1 MNKVIEYIISAKDK
15 TGAAISSAL
24 SRVKSFAAAAA
35 TNLANI
41 KAGFDMLASVARSF
55 SRVFSAAIK
64 EAFKFEKA
72 TADFKTLLNS
82 MDAAKEHI
90 ADLRRFASSTPLTFD
105 DLAKASKL
113 LLSFGAN
120 VQDVMPY
127 LKTLGD
133 ISMGNAQKFQGLA
146 LVFAQVQS
154 AGKLMGQDLLQM
166 INQGFNPLT
175 IIAQQTGKSVSE
187 LKDLMS
193 EGAISFEMV
202 AEAMRVATSEGGL
215 FCGAMDE
222 ASQTG
227 EGLMSTL
234 QDKWADAVRTFGNAF
249 TDSAKNGLQY
259 LIDKLTELA
268 ENGSL
273 DRWAQNTARACGQVY
288 EKIQEAVQ
296 GFKALGTAA
305 NWLYEK
311 TGVSDLWHGAKS
323 VLNGTGAW
331 IGSLSSGGS
340 FSDAAKAYDEASL
353 EEIAKGYYGGKLSR
367 AGLFGRDFADT
378 LALDDEAAAA
388 RAAQTTRRRRSV
400 SGGGGVTPRE
410 QEQKASL
417 SQMLDEATEKQRQK
431 EEAAA
436 QKLAEQK
443 AKEAERL
450 AKQEEAERLRI
461 EKAIFSERV
470 KLLQNEL
477 NTRKNLQQQAETAL
491 AAATAKE
498 AQAWGWY
505 RDKDSLKA
513 QLADERAN
521 AEAEVQFQKDFEALK
536 SKHWDWRKAADYGS
550 DTFRA
555 LTLDETATKRVALAR
570 EEKAAAEEYAKQTA
584 EGVQQMA
591 QTLEALN
598 QTVQEGSAE

>member
-24 SRVKSFAAAAA
+24 TRVKSFAAAAA

-41 KAGFDMLASVARSF
+41 KAGFDMLASVVRSF

-154 AGKLMGQDLLQM
+154 AGKLMGQDLHQM

-249 TDSAKNGLQY
+249 TDSAKSGLQF

-268 ENGSL
+268 EDGSL

-296 GFKALGTAA
+296 GFKALGTAV

-353 EEIAKGYYGGKLSR
+353 EEIAKGYYGGKLAR

-378 LALDDEAAAA
+378 LAQDDEAALSG
-388 RAAQTTRRRRSV
+388 RAALAAPKARRATLD
-400 SGGGGVTPRE
+400 TPRE

-477 NTRKNLQQQAETAL
+477 NTRKSLQQQAETAL

-598 QTVQEGSAE
+598 ETVQEGSAE